1 MAAKTIKNQEEAKP
15 VLIQGNQAI
24 AEGAIAAGC
33 RFFAGYPI
41 TPATEIAEAMATELP
56 KIGGTFI
63 QMEDEIASM
72 GAITGASLAG
82 VKSMTATSGPGF
94 SLKQEAI
101 GFACM
106 AEVPTVVVNVMR
118 AGPST
123 GIATAPSQSDVMQ
136 ARWGTHGDHPIIVL
150 AVANVEECFRYTI
163 TAFNFSEKYR
173 TPVIILSD
181 EIVSHTREVFTI
193 PNKSEYT
200 VFNRVK
206 PKMPPEWYKPYE
218 DNSSG
223 VPPMSP
229 FGEGY
234 RYHVTGLTHDAYG
247 FPTSKPN
254 EVISF
259 NERIFRKIN
268 RAKQNI
274 QIVKEYMMDDADI
287 SIIVYGSITRS
298 AISAARMAREIGIKV
313 GVLQL
318 VTLFPFPEKEVI
330 EVLRKSKFTFVP
342 EMNFGQIA
350 GEVDRVNK
358 NYTTLKK
365 VNRYDGNVITPTE
378 ILNAIRRS

>member
-1 MAAKTIKNQEEAKP
+1 MVTKKTKQQESPLP
-15 VLIQGNQAI
+15 VLMQGNQAI

-33 RFFAGYPI
+33 KFFAGYPI
-41 TPATEIAEAMATELP
+41 TPATEIAEIMAQKLP
-56 KIGGTFI
+56 KTGGTFI

-72 GAITGASLAG
+72 GAITGASIAG
-82 VKSMTATSGPGF
+82 AKSMTATSGPGF
-94 SLKQEAI
+94 SLKQEII

-106 AEVPTVVVNVMR
+106 AEIPTVIVNVMR

-150 AVANVEECFRYTI
+150 AVANVEECFKYTI

-181 EIVSHTREVFTI
+181 EVVSHTREIFTI
-193 PNKSEYT
+193 PDKSTYN
-200 VFNRVK
+200 VFNRIK
-206 PKMPPEWYKPYE
+206 PKVPPEWYLPYE
-218 DNSSG
+218 NTASG
-223 VPPMSP
+223 VPPMAS

-234 RYHVTGLTHDAYG
+234 RYHVTGLTHDTKG
-247 FPTSKPN
+247 FPTSKTN

-259 NERIFRKIN
+259 NERVFRKIS
-268 RAKQNI
+268 RAKQNV
-274 QIVKEYMMDDADI
+274 QIVNEYMMEDADVG
-287 SIIVYGSITRS
+287 IIVYGSVTRS
-298 AISAARMAREIGIKV
+298 AISAAKSAREIGIKV

-318 VTLFPFPEKEVI
+318 VTLFPFPKKQVI
-330 EVLRKSKFTFVP
+330 EVLRKMKMVFIP

-350 GEVDRVNK
+350 SEVDKVNK

-365 VNRYDGNVITPTE
+365 INRYDGKMMNPGE